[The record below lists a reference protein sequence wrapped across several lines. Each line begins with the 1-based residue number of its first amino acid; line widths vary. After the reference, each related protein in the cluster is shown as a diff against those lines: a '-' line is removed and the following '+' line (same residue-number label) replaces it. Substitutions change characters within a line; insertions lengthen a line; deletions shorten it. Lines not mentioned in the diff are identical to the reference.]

1 MRYLIPILAILA
13 LVGGLV
19 FIKARQI
26 GMLIHFGE
34 TAQKAGPPPEVV
46 GATPSSKGNWADSID
61 AVGNI
66 EAGKGVTISVE
77 SPGVVTALHFD
88 SGAKVKAGDILV
100 ELDTSVERAQLASAL
115 AQKDLSGTTLDR
127 TRALVSASA
136 LASSQLD
143 TAESSV
149 KTSAAAVAALQA
161 QIARKVVRA
170 PFAGKLGIRTV
181 NLGQYLSPGTALT
194 TLQSSNEE
202 YVDFAVP
209 QQRLPELKLGLPV
222 KLSVSGASD
231 ITLGGVV
238 AAIDP
243 SVDPSTRSVK
253 LRATVIDK
261 DDKLRPGMFVNVQVL
276 LEGGQVLVTVP
287 VTALVFAPYGNSLFV
302 VEDKPD
308 ATGKPG
314 KVARQQFVKTGETRG
329 DFVSIL
335 DGLSGTET
343 VVTAGA
349 FKLRN
354 GARIVIN
361 NTVGQKPELTP
372 TPVNH

>member
-19 FIKARQI
+19 FIKAQQI
-26 GMLIHFGE
+26 GMLIQFGE

-46 GATPSSKGNWADSID
+46 ATTPASKDNWADSID
-61 AVGNI
+61 AVGNV
-66 EAGKGVTISVE
+66 EAGKGVTLSVE
-77 SPGVVTALHFD
+77 SPGVVTAIRFE
-88 SGAKVKAGDILV
+88 SGAKVKAGDVLV

-127 TRALVSASA
+127 TRALVSANA

-143 TAESSV
+143 SAESAV

-194 TLQSSNEE
+194 TLQSSNDE
-202 YVDFAVP
+202 YVDFSVP

-222 KLSVSGASD
+222 KLSVSGAAD
-231 ITLGGVV
+231 ITLAGVI

-261 DDKLRPGMFVNVQVL
+261 EGKLRPGMFVNVKVQ
-276 LEGGQVLVTVP
+276 LEGGQLRITVP

-302 VEDKPD
+302 VEDKAD

-329 DFVSIL
+329 DFVSVL
-335 DGLSGTET
+335 DGLSGNET

-354 GARIVIN
+354 GSRVVIN